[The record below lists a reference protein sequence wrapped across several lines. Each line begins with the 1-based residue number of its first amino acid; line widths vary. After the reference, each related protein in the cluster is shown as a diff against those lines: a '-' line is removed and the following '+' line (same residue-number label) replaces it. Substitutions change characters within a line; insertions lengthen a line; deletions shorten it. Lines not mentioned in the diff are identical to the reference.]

1 MNRKKL
7 LVSLLLGT
15 GMLCSSLLFSID
27 CRAQDQQ
34 TFSKNLA
41 GPPPVRIAV
50 VAGGGS
56 GMEQDVV
63 DRISSELQNNPS
75 CTVSTVN
82 PDWFVQCNIMDK
94 TDTVGGSVRVNGT
107 VVIKT
112 TAGHV
117 LNTVSIQTNKQDFS
131 LTPGMP
137 VNKAL
142 QDRGAREVIGSLV
155 DRARQPLADAIGL
168 EMEVRQKL
176 LTAQNLGDEDRYDEG
191 LQILMAIP
199 ADSPH
204 FQPAR
209 KMIAKFNMEKD
220 AMEFVQQAK
229 DLAKEGQYTKAI
241 QVLKA
246 VDLKSKR
253 FPVAKALAAKYRA
266 ALARR
271 TPRRSPVA
279 ASGGANASAQLK
291 ALDAQKKAL
300 DAQRK
305 AVEAQEAAI
314 KSKK

>member
-1 MNRKKL
+1 MNRRKL

-15 GMLCSSLLFSID
+15 GMLCGSLLFSFE

-63 DRISSELQNNPS
+63 DRITSELQNNPA

-82 PDWFVQCNIMDK
+82 PDWYVQCNIMDK

-107 VVIKT
+107 VVVKSSN
-112 TAGHV
+112 GHV

-155 DRARQPLADAIGL
+155 DRARQPLADAIAL

-176 LTAQNLGDEDRYDEG
+176 LTAQNLGDEDRFDEA
-191 LQILMAIP
+191 LEILSAIP

-204 FQPAR
+204 FAGAR
-209 KMIAKFNMEKD
+209 KLITKFNMEKD
-220 AMEFVQQAK
+220 AMELVQQAK
-229 DLAKEGQYTKAI
+229 DLAKQGQYTKAI
-241 QVLKA
+241 QALKA

-266 ALARR
+266 AMAGR
-271 TPRRSPVA
+271 PRRA
-279 ASGGANASAQLK
+279 AAPTASAPSTSAQLK
-291 ALDAQKKAL
+291 ALDAQKRAL